1 MTVRNC
7 LESHN
12 MMLYRDETPASAN
25 AYLFWYDS
33 VVLSERVQELKNY
46 QRVNHFPS
54 MGEICRK
61 DYLARNMAK

>member
-1 MTVRNC
+1 MS
-7 LESHN
+7 LF
-12 MMLYRDETPASAN
+12 RDDTPASAG

-33 VVLSERVQELKNY
+33 VVLSEKVQELKGY